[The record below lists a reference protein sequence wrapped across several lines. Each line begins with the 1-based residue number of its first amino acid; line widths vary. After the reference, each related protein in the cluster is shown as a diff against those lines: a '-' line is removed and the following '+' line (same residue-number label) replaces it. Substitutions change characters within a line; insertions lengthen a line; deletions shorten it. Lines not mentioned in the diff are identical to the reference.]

1 MRLNL
6 SSDETSKRPRT
17 TRRLQ
22 APGDDQSSV
31 ESDHGHGADRLD
43 KPRQSQ
49 PVGGMRFTSQTGRRH
64 DGTLDQLA
72 SSPAH
77 LIQVGGSASHFTR
90 RYPPSEISPDI
101 HSAGSVAVLVNVET
115 TPVQLHATLF
125 PSGDPAGRGIFVLT
139 RLG

>member
-31 ESDHGHGADRLD
+31 ESDHGHVADRLD

-77 LIQVGGSASHFTR
+77 LIQVGGSVPSTTAGRAASRERLHRLGAVEPWNDGTQL
-90 RYPPSEISPDI
+90 EISP
-101 HSAGSVAVLVNVET
+101 
-115 TPVQLHATLF
+115 PATWS
-125 PSGDPAGRGIFVLT
+125 SGPN
-139 RLG
+139 

>member
-6 SSDETSKRPRT
+6 SSDGTSKRPRT

-77 LIQVGGSASHFTR
+77 LIQVGGSLSGV
-90 RYPPSEISPDI
+90 PPRAQWWSQ
-101 HSAGSVAVLVNVET
+101 AGSLPAS
-115 TPVQLHATLF
+115 QM
-125 PSGDPAGRGIFVLT
+125 DPM
-139 RLG
+139 

>member
-6 SSDETSKRPRT
+6 SSDGTSRRPRT

-43 KPRQSQ
+43 KHRQSQ

-72 SSPAH
+72 SSPAD
-77 LIQVGGSASHFTR
+77 LIQVGGSEYLEALTFEGRHV
-90 RYPPSEISPDI
+90 RYLNG
-101 HSAGSVAVLVNVET
+101 A
-115 TPVQLHATLF
+115 
-125 PSGDPAGRGIFVLT
+125 R
-139 RLG
+139 

>member
-6 SSDETSKRPRT
+6 SSDGTSRRPRT

-77 LIQVGGSASHFTR
+77 PIQVGGSNQLVEVAFCGVFDS
-90 RYPPSEISPDI
+90 
-101 HSAGSVAVLVNVET
+101 SAAEQGTGIMSLVLLGYLTIV
-115 TPVQLHATLF
+115 TLALALMF
-125 PSGDPAGRGIFVLT
+125 AA
-139 RLG
+139 